1 MKRVALALLVA
12 CLASPAWAAKSAVID
27 GKRVVLGKRTSG
39 VPLFEV
45 TDLKFY
51 EAVESKGSK
60 PCTVVSGKLTS
71 RLSTKYFLVTVDI
84 LLYESIAGAAPQ
96 DCPRGTMRAVIDR
109 PEPDKPIRFVA
120 QGPQWKRP
128 GVTPPTLLTHNITVS
143 IRPWQPSDA
152 E

>member
-1 MKRVALALLVA
+1 MKRVAFALLVA

-39 VPLFEV
+39 VPLFDV
-45 TDLKFY
+45 SDLKFY
-51 EAVESKGSK
+51 EAVMPKGAK
-60 PCTVVSGKLTS
+60 PCTVVSGKLIS
-71 RLSTKYFLVTVDI
+71 RLSTKHFIVTVDI

-120 QGPQWKRP
+120 QGPQWKRR
-128 GVTPPTLLTHNITVS
+128 VTTPSLLAHNITLS
-143 IRPWQPSDA
+143 FRAWRPSDA
-152 E
+152 Q